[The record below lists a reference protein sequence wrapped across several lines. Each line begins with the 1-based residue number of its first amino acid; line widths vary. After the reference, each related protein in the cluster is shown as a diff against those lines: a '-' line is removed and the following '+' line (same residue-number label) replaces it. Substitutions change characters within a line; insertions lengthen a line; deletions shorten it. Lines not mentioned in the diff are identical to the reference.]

1 MTRSN
6 TLHRRGD
13 QFVAKVLVSQT
24 PAPPDLPTIGL
35 CLLPPPLFHLQGKFS
50 ATCDTVLRNPVLS
63 KQTIH
68 AQPCWPLTRRSKVT
82 SVTAPTKTFQRR
94 LRLNQFGSHRIEV
107 DVVANRSQVTCA
119 AAIDMQRLVTSR
131 KNVAAKLVANV
142 ESLGIDPQ
150 QPFHTGDQ
158 IG

>member
-6 TLHRRGD
+6 TLHRRGY

-24 PAPPDLPTIGL
+24 PAPPDLPIIGL

-50 ATCDTVLRNPVLS
+50 ATWDTVLRNPVLS
-63 KQTIH
+63 KHTIH

-94 LRLNQFGSHRIEV
+94 FRLDQFGSHRVEV
-107 DVVANRSQVTCA
+107 DVVANPPQVTSA
-119 AAIDMQRLVTSR
+119 AAINVQRLVTSR
-131 KNVAAKLVANV
+131 KEVPAKL
-142 ESLGIDPQ
+142 
-150 QPFHTGDQ
+150 
-158 IG
+158 

>member
-6 TLHRRGD
+6 TLHRRGY

-24 PAPPDLPTIGL
+24 PAPPDLPIIGL

-50 ATCDTVLRNPVLS
+50 ATCDTVLRNPLFS

-68 AQPCWPLTRRSKVT
+68 AQPCRPLTRRSKVT

-94 LRLNQFGSHRIEV
+94 SRPDQFGSHWIEMHV
-107 DVVANRSQVTCA
+107 IANRFEVAVAT
-119 AAIDMQRLVTSR
+119 AIHDQRLVAPG
-131 KNVAAKLVANV
+131 KDVAAKLVA
-142 ESLGIDPQ
+142 
-150 QPFHTGDQ
+150 
-158 IG
+158 

>member
-6 TLHRRGD
+6 TLPRRGY

-24 PAPPDLPTIGL
+24 PAPPDLPIIGL

-50 ATCDTVLRNPVLS
+50 ATCDTVLANPVLS

-68 AQPCWPLTRRSKVT
+68 AQPCWPLTRYSKVT

-94 LRLNQFGSHRIEV
+94 FRLNYLGSHRIEV
-107 DVVANRSQVTCA
+107 DVVANRSRVNCGSPKSASSCLITPSHPARPGQV
-119 AAIDMQRLVTSR
+119 
-131 KNVAAKLVANV
+131 
-142 ESLGIDPQ
+142 
-150 QPFHTGDQ
+150 PF
-158 IG
+158 